1 MSRRSRG
8 GCAVAG
14 RRPRGRAHGPWVLVA
29 IALVSSASSLS
40 QAQSMA
46 PSVASIAFEAD
57 FPIDEQSILDVLTI
71 AVWKN
76 PELTVPARVRPDGMI
91 SVPLLDDVQAE
102 GLTPQELKEVITEAL
117 AEFISNPDVTV
128 LVQEM
133 NSRMIF
139 LMGEGIARNGA
150 LSLQSEMRVL
160 EAIATM
166 GGFTVWAKKN
176 RILILRKSPTGM
188 VQYEFDYG
196 AYLAGKAPDSNIVL
210 RPGDTIV
217 IEN

>member
-1 MSRRSRG
+1 MAQGEGLTGIRAG
-8 GCAVAG
+8 G
-14 RRPRGRAHGPWVLVA
+14 RGRALRGIASIISLSSLVA
-29 IALVSSASSLS
+29 ACA
-40 QAQSMA
+40 A
-46 PSVASIAFEAD
+46 PPPPPPVEVVPGERDPYVIGVM
-57 FPIDEQSILDVLTI
+57 DVLTI

-102 GLTPQELKEVITEAL
+102 GLTPQELKEVLTEAL

-176 RILILRKSPTGM
+176 RIRILRKSPTGM

-210 RPGDTIV
+210 QPGDTIV

>member
-1 MSRRSRG
+1 MVSDERFTLTRGGGRGRRWRRSASIPLLLSLSFG
-8 GCAVAG
+8 FSLGCASQVAT
-14 RRPRGRAHGPWVLVA
+14 PPPEVA
-29 IALVSSASSLS
+29 PGEREPYVIGV
-40 QAQSMA
+40 M
-46 PSVASIAFEAD
+46 
-57 FPIDEQSILDVLTI
+57 DVLAL

-76 PELTVPARVRPDGMI
+76 PEFSIAVSVRPDGKI

-117 AEFISNPDVTV
+117 SEFISNPDVTV
-128 LVQEM
+128 MVHEM

-139 LMGEGIARNGA
+139 LMGEGVARNGA
-150 LSLQSEMRVL
+150 LGLHSEMRVL

-176 RILILRKSPTGM
+176 KVRILRKSPTGV
-188 VQYEFDYG
+188 VQYVFDYG

-210 RPGDTIV
+210 VPGDTIV
-217 IEN
+217 VEN